1 MRRVLSIPLLLAFL
15 LLPIAATKTP
25 AQTETPRLVINS
37 GGHMA
42 LIRDIMF
49 SPDGSLLYSAS
60 DDKTVRVWDVATG
73 EMVRV
78 LRGQIGAG
86 HEGKLFAAALS
97 PDGRTLAVGGWLPG
111 VPAERDSIRLL
122 DARTD
127 AVLAGLDWLEK
138 QATQRDVAVVF
149 MAGHG
154 LKDRRGNYYFLPH
167 DGDAARL
174 RRTGVNWRDLNDVI
188 SNLPSKVLLFT
199 DTCKAGAVTGKRR
212 AVGSRVDITEALR
225 ELNAAGSGVVIM
237 AASTGNEL
245 SQERPEWGHGA
256 FTKALLEGFDGKAD
270 VNRDGIVDMKEIDL
284 YVTNRVK
291 ELTNGE
297 QHPTTEIP
305 RIMPNF
311 PLMVN

>member
-1 MRRVLSIPLLLAFL
+1 MAHADAEA
-15 LLPIAATKTP
+15 IAATF
-25 AQTETPRLVINS
+25 QR
-37 GGHMA
+37 
-42 LIRDIMF
+42 
-49 SPDGSLLYSAS
+49 
-60 DDKTVRVWDVATG
+60 
-73 EMVRV
+73 
-78 LRGQIGAG
+78 QQ
-86 HEGKLFAAALS
+86 GKLYNKVS
-97 PDGRTLAVGGWLPG
+97 V
-111 VPAERDSIRLL
+111 RLL
-122 DARTD
+122 TNENATQD